1 MDPAHLNL
9 AGWLL
14 LAFGAM
20 LVGFAK
26 TAVGGAGSLAV
37 VMFAA
42 VLPARE
48 STGALLPLLCLGDV
62 IAVRLYH
69 RHADWRILVRLLPGV
84 LPGLILGA
92 WFIGVV
98 DDSVM
103 RRSIGGILLVMSA
116 VQLWLRR
123 SGIAGAERPG
133 RLQPHPAL
141 TLSMG
146 VAAGFATMTANAA
159 GPVTTI
165 YLLLAGL
172 PMLAFLGTA
181 AWFYLVVNAVKLP
194 FSAGLSLMS
203 VDSLRTD
210 AVLAPA
216 LAVGAVLGVALV
228 KKIDQQ
234 QFERAALALA
244 TVAAVSLLV

>member
-1 MDPAHLNL
+1 MDTPISMPEVTRRT
-9 AGWLL
+9 LL
-14 LAFGAM
+14 
-20 LVGFAK
+20 
-26 TAVGGAGSLAV
+26 TYAVSAP
-37 VMFAA
+37 
-42 VLPARE
+42 VL
-48 STGALLPLLCLGDV
+48 T
-62 IAVRLYH
+62 
-69 RHADWRILVRLLPGV
+69 
-84 LPGLILGA
+84 
-92 WFIGVV
+92 
-98 DDSVM
+98 
-103 RRSIGGILLVMSA
+103 
-116 VQLWLRR
+116 
-123 SGIAGAERPG
+123 
-133 RLQPHPAL
+133 
-141 TLSMG
+141 